1 MYNTD
6 TSTQKSNLSDLKTK
20 QKAILLLHWLIGW
33 ILCAATINIGFALTS
48 EMNALIIHAIA
59 APIFFSIVS
68 FNYFT
73 KYNFTTPLQTATI
86 FMSMIILADA
96 LLVAPVF
103 EKSYE
108 MFTNFLGTWLVF
120 ILIFGATYL
129 TGRYLEEK

>member
-1 MYNTD
+1 
-6 TSTQKSNLSDLKTK
+6 
-20 QKAILLLHWLIGW
+20 
-33 ILCAATINIGFALTS
+33 
-48 EMNALIIHAIA
+48 
-59 APIFFSIVS
+59 
-68 FNYFT
+68 
-73 KYNFTTPLQTATI
+73 
-86 FMSMIILADA
+86 MIILADA